1 MYASRARFALF
12 LFLAMAIISSCCT
25 KPDIFH
31 YKIAE
36 TAFGFLPYDVNSSF
50 SMKHSS
56 GAVDHFTM
64 IAHQDEEFWIEG
76 CADCCMEEYGEYF
89 GFQFEGDSS
98 KQRLKI
104 GLTDYGPETSNIS
117 TKIEIFTAY
126 QGYFHFG
133 AEYDPCPS
141 PSGMVSCVDSLEIQ
155 GATYHYVY
163 KLLPQWGSA
172 TSDLD
177 SDTVWYNADF
187 GILKLHQYNGD
198 TWELLP

>member
-1 MYASRARFALF
+1 
-12 LFLAMAIISSCCT
+12 
-25 KPDIFH
+25 
-31 YKIAE
+31 
-36 TAFGFLPYDVNSSF
+36 
-50 SMKHSS
+50 
-56 GAVDHFTM
+56 
-64 IAHQDEEFWIEG
+64 
-76 CADCCMEEYGEYF
+76 MEEYGEYF

-104 GLTDYGPETSNIS
+104 GLTDDGPETSNVS
-117 TKIEIFTAY
+117 TKIEITTAY
-126 QGYFHFG
+126 RGYFHFG

-141 PSGMVSCVDSLEIQ
+141 PSGMLTCVDSMEIQ
-155 GATYHYVY
+155 GVYYRYVY
-163 KLLPQWGSA
+163 KLLPQWASA